1 MGAMKKVFLFLLML
15 LQLLALSASAATH
28 DYIGERAYFE
38 DASNTLTLDGV
49 KNKPFVPFSGMLSK
63 GYSKSAFWVRL
74 KISPTEQSG
83 VTSPLVLKIQPTYLD
98 EIRLYDAAEPLR
110 LNRVVGDRYPYAN
123 NERKS
128 LTYDFLIPARSEPR
142 YVWLRLKTSS
152 TNLIQ
157 ISVVQAPG
165 ALDTDRLLEAVS
177 TSIFSV
183 LVVFLIWAFLQW
195 WITRE
200 RLVGVFLIRQLLGIA
215 FFVSYVGYSRILLE
229 GLVAPQTLDL
239 ALSFFVL
246 SSTTAAL
253 WFHGEFFKD
262 YLIHRWLQGAFTG
275 MVLLFPLEML
285 LFASGM
291 LSKALE
297 INMIVVML
305 SPLFMLIVS
314 IFAIPWNKLRDSVS
328 VLPRRYL
335 ILAHAIYLALTTT
348 TALPSLGLTPGNIL
362 SPHAVLFHALV
373 TAIVLVM
380 VILYRAKRI
389 EEKRVIDVAVAQQ
402 NAYNERLKREE
413 QAHFLEMLT
422 HEFKT
427 SLAVLKMALGSVD
440 LASKEGKYANR
451 AIDSMNE
458 VIERCA
464 QVQALS
470 DNQVQV
476 EFDEIDLV
484 ELLRGMVLATHASER
499 INLEYKQP
507 VKVKTDEKLLR
518 VIFANLIDNALKYSK
533 PQSIVNIS
541 VIASVGDVIVNVSN
555 VAGSAGM
562 PDANRVFSKYY
573 RSERAHEQVGSGL
586 GLYLTWQFANML
598 GMQLRYAPKSNLV
611 EFELCLKQSA

>member
-1 MGAMKKVFLFLLML
+1 MKKVFLFLLML

-28 DYIGERAYFE
+28 DYIAERAYFE
-38 DASNTLTLDGV
+38 DASNALTLDGV

-63 GYSKSAFWVRL
+63 GYSKSVFWVRL

-157 ISVVQAPG
+157 ISVIQAPG
-165 ALDTDRLLEAVS
+165 ALNTDRLLEAVS

-262 YLIHRWLQGAFTG
+262 YLI
-275 MVLLFPLEML
+275 E
-285 LFASGM
+285 
-291 LSKALE
+291 
-297 INMIVVML
+297 
-305 SPLFMLIVS
+305 
-314 IFAIPWNKLRDSVS
+314 NK
-328 VLPRRYL
+328 
-335 ILAHAIYLALTTT
+335 IC
-348 TALPSLGLTPGNIL
+348 
-362 SPHAVLFHALV
+362 
-373 TAIVLVM
+373 M
-380 VILYRAKRI
+380 
-389 EEKRVIDVAVAQQ
+389 
-402 NAYNERLKREE
+402 
-413 QAHFLEMLT
+413 
-422 HEFKT
+422 
-427 SLAVLKMALGSVD
+427 
-440 LASKEGKYANR
+440 
-451 AIDSMNE
+451 
-458 VIERCA
+458 
-464 QVQALS
+464 
-470 DNQVQV
+470 
-476 EFDEIDLV
+476 
-484 ELLRGMVLATHASER
+484 
-499 INLEYKQP
+499 
-507 VKVKTDEKLLR
+507 
-518 VIFANLIDNALKYSK
+518 
-533 PQSIVNIS
+533 
-541 VIASVGDVIVNVSN
+541 
-555 VAGSAGM
+555 
-562 PDANRVFSKYY
+562 
-573 RSERAHEQVGSGL
+573 
-586 GLYLTWQFANML
+586 
-598 GMQLRYAPKSNLV
+598 
-611 EFELCLKQSA
+611 